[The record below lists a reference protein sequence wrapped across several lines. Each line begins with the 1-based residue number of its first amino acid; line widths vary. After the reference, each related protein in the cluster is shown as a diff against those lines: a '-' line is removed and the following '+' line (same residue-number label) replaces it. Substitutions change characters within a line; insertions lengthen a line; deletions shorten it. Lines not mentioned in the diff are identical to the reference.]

1 VGAADQPTP
10 ATPPT
15 SSPNAPAAQA
25 ATAQPTDVNL
35 SELIRSY
42 LALRDQLQAVQ
53 LAMLQQRLDA
63 EVASRNQTTAVAEKF
78 EAIRSA
84 LESEREFR
92 RQESQR
98 AQEERDRLSLELAQ
112 FQRTILWLAGALA
125 ALGLLVAAVRL
136 WLTARR
142 ARAPQPAPQPPA
154 PPEPARTVNAPAIA
168 PVAAT
173 PPPAPEPVAP
183 PPPRPVVSAAPEP
196 VSREARRFPDHD
208 PLERLR
214 RDPAWIAGLL
224 SQGNSLLMEN
234 RSREALSC
242 FEELLQLD
250 PTSSEAWMKRGLA
263 LERLQQL
270 ESALRSFDQALAL
283 EPGLAAAHLYRAG
296 LCTRMRRFDDAAESY
311 RQAARGSA
319 PVNPGSR

>member
-1 VGAADQPTP
+1 MPRSTRSLRPITLSLWLLLGGGSAVGAADQPTP

-35 SELIRSY
+35 SELIRSD

-63 EVASRNQTTAVAEKF
+63 EVASRNQTAAVAEKF

-142 ARAPQPAPQPPA
+142 ARAAQPAPPT
-154 PPEPARTVNAPAIA
+154 RR
-168 PVAAT
+168 AASHVT
-173 PPPAPEPVAP
+173 
-183 PPPRPVVSAAPEP
+183 
-196 VSREARRFPDHD
+196 ARRMRRCRAP
-208 PLERLR
+208 R
-214 RDPAWIAGLL
+214 RDP
-224 SQGNSLLMEN
+224 SLI
-234 RSREALSC
+234 R
-242 FEELLQLD
+242 
-250 PTSSEAWMKRGLA
+250 
-263 LERLQQL
+263 
-270 ESALRSFDQALAL
+270 
-283 EPGLAAAHLYRAG
+283 PG
-296 LCTRMRRFDDAAESY
+296 RRPAP
-311 RQAARGSA
+311 RQAAAAVAGG
-319 PVNPGSR
+319 V